1 MKSNVTY
8 ESLVNLVSYS
18 RKKIG
23 LLGSKFDIPSLSF
36 PIISLKDFPSI
47 VYILLLHEEF
57 EKYRIRHARLL
68 LFFNNIIHIYII
80 HKMHCNEKFITF
92 LKNLSN
98 KN

>member
-18 RKKIG
+18 RKKIR

-47 VYILLLHEEF
+47 VYVLLFHEEF
-57 EKYRIRHARLL
+57 EKYRIHHVSPL
-68 LFFNNIIHIYII
+68 LF
-80 HKMHCNEKFITF
+80 
-92 LKNLSN
+92 S
-98 KN
+98 

>member
-47 VYILLLHEEF
+47 VYILLFHEEF
-57 EKYRIRHARLL
+57 GKYRIHHIIWLL
-68 LFFNNIIHIYII
+68 LFLNNY
-80 HKMHCNEKFITF
+80 T
-92 LKNLSN
+92 
-98 KN
+98 